1 MPLATMTEQHSGEDK
16 LVDLELVD
24 LAEVYAMLKRDAKDM
39 LQDLLDGVSL
49 WRYTARM
56 LFGVAVLAFGLVP
69 LFAWGASSTSPSSVS
84 TGLGLIAIFMT
95 GLGLITSFT
104 GMRYRSKYLL
114 LRKKYSELYD
124 TAKKLR

>member
-1 MPLATMTEQHSGEDK
+1 MTERPAEEDK
-16 LVDLELVD
+16 LVDLELVN

-95 GLGLITSFT
+95 GLGLIASLT
-104 GMRYRSKYLL
+104 GMRYRTKYSA
-114 LRKKYSELYD
+114 LRKKYSELYE
-124 TAKKLR
+124 TAKKLS